1 MSPRPAPGWWI
12 RAAGRAYGPFPS
24 ERLPGFVREGRLT
37 PETSVARDEAG
48 PWLPAGHNPS
58 LDELF
63 APPGRPAARPAP
75 RQATAPPAPL
85 AATAPVSPPAAPR
98 APAPAAPRPAAS
110 APRAFLVFA
119 ELLGGR
125 EATFA
130 QTLAQAGASAR
141 ARPGMWL
148 LRASADAAHL
158 RNTLSQ
164 ALGEGESLMVVEAA
178 VSDAAW
184 FNLGGEADRA
194 LRTLWTT

>member
-12 RAAGRAYGPFPS
+12 RAANRAYGPFPS

-63 APPGRPAARPAP
+63 ASPGRPAARPAP
-75 RQATAPPAPL
+75 PQATAPPAPL
-85 AATAPVSPPAAPR
+85 AAAAPVAAPR
-98 APAPAAPRPAAS
+98 APASAESRPVAS
-110 APRAFLVFA
+110 APRAFVVFA
-119 ELLGGR
+119 ELLDGR
-125 EATFA
+125 EDAFA
-130 QTLAQAGASAR
+130 RALAQAGPVAR
-141 ARPGMWL
+141 ARPGLWL
-148 LRASADAAHL
+148 LRAGADAAHL

-178 VSDAAW
+178 APAAAW

-194 LRTLWTT
+194 LRTLWTG